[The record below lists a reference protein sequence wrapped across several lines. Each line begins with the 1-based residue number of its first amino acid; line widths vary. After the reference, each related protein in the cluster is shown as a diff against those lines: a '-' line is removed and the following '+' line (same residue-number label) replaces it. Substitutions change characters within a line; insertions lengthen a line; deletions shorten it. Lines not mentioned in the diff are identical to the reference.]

1 MPLMADSNF
10 PWRKLID
17 FVLIERKKNWER
29 KNEVKNIIAI
39 IITVVMAVN
48 MIRAWG

>member
-17 FVLIERKKNWER
+17 FVLIERKKLGE

-39 IITVVMAVN
+39 IIAVVMAVN